1 MDSTG
6 IWNIEEA
13 KVEHAFD
20 KKLAIELTK
29 ILPKEEKVVDLGC
42 GRGDYLSLL
51 QFNGFDCVGYEGT
64 PDIKSIASFPFI
76 NQADL
81 SKEIETEKGT
91 VLCFEVSEHIPKE
104 YEDVFLRNVVNASTG
119 LIIISWAVKGQGG
132 HGHVNEQDA
141 GYVINK
147 FKELGY
153 WFNDGYSKH
162 LRLFSSLWWF
172 KKSIYAFEHKDS
184 VIKLK

>member
-1 MDSTG
+1 MNEKG

-20 KKLAIELTK
+20 KKLAIELTR

-51 QFNGFDCVGYEGT
+51 QFNGFDCIGYEGT
-64 PDIKSIASFPFI
+64 PDIKSISSFPFI
-76 NQADL
+76 HQADL

-91 VLCFEVSEHIPKE
+91 VLCFEVAEHIPKE

-132 HGHVNEQDA
+132 HGHVNEQDSV
-141 GYVINK
+141 YVATK
-147 FKELGY
+147 FLELGY
-153 WFNDGYSKH
+153 INNRELTTK
-162 LRLFSSLWWF
+162 LRKSASLWWF
-172 KKSIYAFEHKDS
+172 NKSIYVFEK
-184 VIKLK
+184 I

>member
-1 MDSTG
+1 MNDTG

-29 ILPKEEKVVDLGC
+29 ILSKEEKVVDLGC

-51 QFNGFDCVGYEGT
+51 QFNGFDCIGYEGT
-64 PDIKSIASFPFI
+64 PDIKSIASFHFI
-76 NQADL
+76 HQADL

-91 VLCFEVSEHIPKE
+91 VLCFEVAEHIPKE

-132 HGHVNEQDA
+132 HGHVNEQDSV
-141 GYVINK
+141 YVIDK
-147 FKELGY
+147 FHELGF
-153 WFNDGYSKH
+153 WLNGGLTKH
-162 LRLFSSLWWF
+162 FRLKSDLWWF
-172 KKSIYAFEHKDS
+172 KKSIYVFEK
-184 VIKLK
+184 I

>member
-1 MDSTG
+1 MNDTG

-29 ILPKEEKVVDLGC
+29 ILPKEKKVVDLGC

-51 QFNGFDCVGYEGT
+51 QFNGFDCIGYEGT
-64 PDIKSIASFPFI
+64 PEIKSIASFPFI
-76 NQADL
+76 HQADL

-91 VLCFEVSEHIPKE
+91 VLCFEVAEHIPRE
-104 YEDVFLRNVVNASTG
+104 YEDVFLFNVVCASTG

-141 GYVINK
+141 EYVIGK
-147 FKELGY
+147 FKEHG
-153 WFNDGYSKH
+153 FSINDGLTKH
-162 LRLFSSLWWF
+162 LRSMSSLWWF
-172 KKSIYAFEHKDS
+172 KKSIYVFEK
-184 VIKLK
+184 I

>member
-1 MDSTG
+1 MDNTG

-51 QFNGFDCVGYEGT
+51 QFNGFDCIGYEGT

-76 NQADL
+76 HQADL
-81 SKEIETEKGT
+81 SKEIDTEKGT
-91 VLCFEVSEHIPKE
+91 VLCFEVAEHIPKE
-104 YEDVFLRNVVNASTG
+104 YEDVFLSNVVNASTG

-141 GYVINK
+141 KYVIKK
-147 FKELGY
+147 FNDLGY
-153 WFNDGYSKH
+153 QFFDVTSRH
-162 LRLFSSLWWF
+162 IRDHSSLWWF
-172 KKSIYAFEHKDS
+172 KKSIYVFSRIPE
-184 VIKLK
+184 